1 MLAIQVDFASPVPVY
16 RQIADELRALIAQGR
31 LRDGD
36 ELPSVRDL
44 SGRVGVNL
52 NTVAKAY
59 RILSDEGVVDMRHGS
74 RAKVQVPS
82 APYRTSDGDDVERRL
97 DDVVSR
103 LVLAGA
109 DKKQVEQAFK
119 RALARFFSE
128 GKQGRW

>member
-1 MLAIQVDFASPVPVY
+1 MLAIQVDFSSSVPVY
-16 RQIADELRALIAQGR
+16 RQIADELRALIAQGQ

-59 RILSDEGVVDMRHGS
+59 RILSEEGVVDMRHGS
-74 RAKVQVPS
+74 RAKVNVPS
-82 APYRTSDGDDVERRL
+82 APYRQSETDDIARRL

-109 DKKQVEQAFK
+109 DRKQVERLFK
-119 RALARFFSE
+119 KAIARFFATA
-128 GKQGRW
+128 K

>member
-1 MLAIQVDFASPVPVY
+1 MLAIQVDFSSAVPVY
-16 RQIADELRALIAQGR
+16 RQIADELRALIAQGQ
-31 LRDGD
+31 LADGA

-59 RILSDEGVVDMRHGS
+59 RILSDEGVVDLRHGS

-82 APYRTSDGDDVERRL
+82 APYRRSDMDDVERRL
-97 DDVVSR
+97 EDVVSR

-109 DKKQVEQAFK
+109 SRKEVERMVQQM
-119 RALARFFSE
+119 LERFFDCA
-128 GKQGRW
+128 K